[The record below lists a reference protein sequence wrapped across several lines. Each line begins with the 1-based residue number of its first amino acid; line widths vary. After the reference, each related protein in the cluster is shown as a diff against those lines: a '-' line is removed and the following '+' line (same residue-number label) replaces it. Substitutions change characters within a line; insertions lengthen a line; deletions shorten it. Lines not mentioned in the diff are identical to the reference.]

1 MTIIK
6 TFEPEDDK
14 KRNFFLFQINNKFV
28 ILTVLGLLALTL
40 IEIWVTNTSV
50 AYGERFEK
58 LTDAERNLNLENQIL
73 ENQIA
78 HHASLNNIASKSA
91 QLGFSYN
98 SNIQYIR

>member
-6 TFEPEDDK
+6 TLEPEEQK
-14 KRNFFLFQINNKFV
+14 KRKFFLFQNNNKLVFLIV
-28 ILTVLGLLALTL
+28 FGLLALIL

-50 AYGERFEK
+50 SYGGRFEK
-58 LTDAERNLNLENQIL
+58 LTEAESNLNLENQIL

-78 HHASLNNIASKSA
+78 RYSSLNNIASESA